1 MAEGGNI
8 ERLPEGVLS
17 LTAKRRAE
25 SALRSAEICTEAGG
39 AREKIQGV
47 KWLVLFHST
56 TERERTGGRVK
67 EIDKIGKGGVDEG
80 GGAVGRIGRWT
91 ASWIEA

>member
-1 MAEGGNI
+1 MTRDFAARNWAVPSVLVWKICRRRLSSASRDLAEGGNI
-8 ERLPEGVLS
+8 ERLPEGVFS

-25 SALRSAEICTEAGG
+25 SALRSAEMCTEAGG

-56 TERERTGGRVK
+56 TERERG
-67 EIDKIGKGGVDEG
+67 DE
-80 GGAVGRIGRWT
+80 
-91 ASWIEA
+91 